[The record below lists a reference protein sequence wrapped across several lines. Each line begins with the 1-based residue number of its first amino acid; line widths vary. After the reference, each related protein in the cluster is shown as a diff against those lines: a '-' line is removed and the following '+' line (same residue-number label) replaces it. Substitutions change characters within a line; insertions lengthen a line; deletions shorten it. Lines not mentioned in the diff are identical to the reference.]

1 MITLSIALALVG
13 CNPWANLPENGN
25 YYVDQP
31 LWDPSSAVAIEDGLY
46 FTQPSNGG
54 LVRVRT
60 DGGFDAVDL
69 DGAEVVR
76 TTPTADGQRL
86 VVWNRYRT
94 CKDPEAET
102 VDDCDNEDLGWSYE
116 VSLVREA
123 AVELTTQIPAHLN
136 RMVFTPDGNTAVAY
150 LDYDSGEDI
159 PVDGVVDLT
168 QVAFIDLTT
177 GSVSSVSAGFSANN
191 IIFSLDGSRA
201 VVLSRSQ
208 VIVVDLAT
216 FETTV
221 EFPLTLDDDQQVDPT
236 SAALTPD
243 GRYAL
248 ITIENS
254 KDLYKLDLDVKA
266 IDLISL
272 DDVPSRLM
280 VSPSLDRTL
289 VLYAGAPRVDLLDH
303 DLFNLDSQV
312 LDHGTTQAI
321 EGESFALLYYDR
333 TSSNTLTDIYHLDYE
348 TLEVTEYVM
357 GNPVQ
362 SMQLTDSRVYA
373 VGVLRPS
380 SFSGDG
386 LDAYQASRYGLGVVD
401 LVNEEEVSL
410 VLESEPVGLALVENE
425 AGAFALLLLDGRTDL
440 LKVDL
445 SNPSQP
451 QSLELEV
458 PPTGIGTLPDGRF
471 FITHDAGLG
480 LVSFLDPSDDSISTA
495 SGFAVLGLQSDDT
508 LPRLDGQE

>member
-1 MITLSIALALVG
+1 MITIPLALVLMG
-13 CNPWANLPENGN
+13 CNPWDRLPENGTYN
-25 YYVDQP
+25 VDAP

-46 FTQPSNGG
+46 FTQPNNGG

-60 DGGFDAVDL
+60 DGGFDGVDL

-86 VVWNRYRT
+86 VVWDRYRT
-94 CKDPEAET
+94 CKDPEAEKIE
-102 VDDCDNEDLGWSYE
+102 DCDDEDLGWSYE
-116 VSLVREA
+116 VSLVRDA
-123 AVELTTQIPAHLN
+123 AVELVTQIPAHLN
-136 RMVFTPDGNTAVAY
+136 RMVFTPDGNIAVAY
-150 LDYDSGEDI
+150 LDYDSAEDI

-168 QVAFIDLTT
+168 QVAFIDLDS
-177 GSVSSVSAGFSANN
+177 GSVASISAGFSANN

-208 VIVVDLAT
+208 VIVVDLET
-216 FETTV
+216 FEKTV
-221 EFPLTLDDDQQVDPT
+221 EFPLTLDNDQQVDPT

-248 ITIENS
+248 ITVEGS

-266 IDLISL
+266 IDIISL
-272 DDVPSRLM
+272 DAVPARLM

-289 VLYAGAPRVDLLDH
+289 LVYNTEARVDLLDH
-303 DLFNLDSQV
+303 DLFNLDPQQ
-312 LDHGTTQAI
+312 LDHGVSQMV
-321 EGESFALLYYDR
+321 EGEDFALLYYEGEIQNR
-333 TSSNTLTDIYHLDYE
+333 MDIYHLDYE

-357 GNPVQ
+357 GNPVE
-362 SMQLTDSRVYA
+362 SLQLTASRAFA

-380 SFSGDG
+380 AYSGSG
-386 LDAYQASRYGLGVVD
+386 LDGYQASRYGLGVVD
-401 LVNEEEVSL
+401 LLNEEEVSL
-410 VLESEPVGLALVENE
+410 VLESPPVGLALVEDDG
-425 AGAFALLLLDGRTDL
+425 GAYALLLLEGRSDL

-445 SNPSQP
+445 RNPSQP

-471 FITHDAGLG
+471 FITHASGLG
-480 LVSFLDPSDDSISTA
+480 LVSFLDPSDDSITTA
-495 SGFAVLGLQSDDT
+495 SGFAVLGLQTDDT
-508 LPRLDGQE
+508 LPRLAGKE